1 MSRQALPVRRAST
14 PARPP
19 QGPSRVG
26 VLLLAGCGEPNAR
39 QNPKG
44 VVLLRWKLAETA
56 WAKMSDVD
64 DEQKLRDA
72 SGDLL
77 AKVATGE
84 LSRKDAEREL
94 HIMRAFCELISMV
107 TEKWQDWPCPPEE
120 GVRREATMIAMW
132 PKACRRADVSVIDM
146 PHNVLHAIT
155 RSSGGPLS

>member
-1 MSRQALPVRRAST
+1 MRGRTRRAWYYC
-14 PARPP
+14 
-19 QGPSRVG
+19 VG
-26 VLLLAGCGEPNAR
+26 NW
-39 QNPKG
+39 PKQ
-44 VVLLRWKLAETA
+44 L

-64 DEQKLRDA
+64 DDYDFLQKLRDA

-84 LSRKDAEREL
+84 LSRKDAESER
-94 HIMRAFCELISMV
+94 HIMRAFCKLISMV

-132 PKACRRADVSVIDM
+132 PEACRRADVSVIDM
-146 PHNVLHAIT
+146 PHDVLHAIT